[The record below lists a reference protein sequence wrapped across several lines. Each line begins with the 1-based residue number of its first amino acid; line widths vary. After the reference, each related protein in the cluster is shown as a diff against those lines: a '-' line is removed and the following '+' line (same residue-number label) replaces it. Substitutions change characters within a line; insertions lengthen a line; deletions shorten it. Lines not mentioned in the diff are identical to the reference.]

1 MNENTIAIIDFGSQ
15 YTQLIAR
22 RVRELNI
29 YSIILPH
36 DFKDSHVD
44 FSKIKGIILSGGPS
58 SVYSKNSPKL
68 NKSLISCK
76 VPILGVCYGLQ
87 LLIEHFDGIVES
99 GKLGEY
105 GPSSILIKRKSELF
119 KNISEKTNVWMSHG
133 DKIKNIPQDWLVTS
147 KSENNII
154 SSVECEKQNIYGV
167 QFHPEV
173 VHTIEGIEIIKNF
186 TLDICNINP
195 DWNSDNFIKN
205 TISEIRE
212 TVKDSKVLCALS
224 GGVDSTVVSTMIKQ
238 AIGDNAICVFID
250 HGLLRKNE
258 AQEVVNMFSISLDL
272 NVNLYDCSEVFLKK
286 LENIKD
292 PEQKRKIIGLTFIE
306 EFQRITSDFGQID
319 FLAQGT
325 LYPDI
330 IESGGY
336 GGSAKTIKSHH
347 NVGGLPEKMKLKLI
361 EPVKDLFKD
370 EVRKVGYEL
379 KIPSNFIKRHPF
391 PGPGL
396 AIRIM
401 GEINEERLTILREA
415 DSIFMDVLQQTGEYD
430 KIWQAFC
437 VLLPIRTVGVMGDN
451 RTYDHV
457 ICLRMVTS
465 LDGMTADWYD
475 LPNDILKICSSRI
488 VNEVDGVNRV
498 VLDVTS
504 KPPGTIEWE

>member
-1 MNENTIAIIDFGSQ
+1 MNDTIAIIDYGSQ

-22 RVRELNI
+22 RIRELNV

-36 DFKDSHVD
+36 DFKESYVD
-44 FSKIKGIILSGGPS
+44 FNSIKGIILSGGPS
-58 SVYSKNSPKL
+58 SVYDESSPKL
-68 NKSLISCK
+68 NENIFIHNI
-76 VPILGVCYGLQ
+76 PILGVCYGLQ
-87 LLIEHFDGIVES
+87 LLIKNFNGNVEGGS
-99 GKLGEY
+99 LGEY
-105 GPSSILIKRKSELF
+105 GPSDISIENDSKLFIKITHKS
-119 KNISEKTNVWMSHG
+119 NVWMSHG
-133 DKIKNIPQDWLVTS
+133 DRIDKVPNNWLITS
-147 KSENNII
+147 KSDNHII
-154 SSVECEKQNIYGV
+154 ASVENKEGTIYGV

-173 VHTIEGIEIIKNF
+173 VNTEQGKQIIKNF
-186 TLDICNINP
+186 VVGICSANQ
-195 DWNSDNFIKN
+195 DWNSENFIN
-205 TISEIRE
+205 STIQDIRN

-224 GGVDSTVVSTMIKQ
+224 GGVDSTVVSTIMKK

-258 AQEVVNMFSISLDL
+258 AQEVVDMFNESLDL
-272 NVNLYDCSEVFLKK
+272 GINLYDRSKVFLDK
-286 LENIKD
+286 LENVTD
-292 PEQKRKIIGLTFIE
+292 PEEKRQIIGLSFID
-306 EFQRITSDFGQID
+306 EFQKITSNYGKVD

-347 NVGGLPEKMKLKLI
+347 NVGGLPDKMDLKLI
-361 EPVKDLFKD
+361 EPVKELFKD
-370 EVRKVGYEL
+370 EVRKIGNDL
-379 KIPSNFIKRHPF
+379 DIPEQFIKRHPF

-401 GEINEERLTILREA
+401 GKITKKRLDILRES
-415 DSIFMDVLQQTGEYD
+415 DSIFMDILKQTGEYD

-451 RTYDHV
+451 RTYDYV

-465 LDGMTADWYD
+465 LDGMTADWYN
-475 LPNDILKICSSRI
+475 LPNDILKLCSSRI
-488 VNEVDGVNRV
+488 VNEVNGVNRV

>member
-1 MNENTIAIIDFGSQ
+1 MNNNTIAIIDYGSQ

-22 RVRELNI
+22 RVRELNV

-36 DFKDSHVD
+36 DFKDSYVD
-44 FSKIKGIILSGGPS
+44 FNNINGIILSGGPS
-58 SVYSKNSPKL
+58 SVYDKSSPKL
-68 NKSLISCK
+68 NQIIFSYNF
-76 VPILGVCYGLQ
+76 PILGVCYGLQ
-87 LLIEHFDGIVES
+87 LLIENFNGTVKS
-99 GKLGEY
+99 GNIGEY
-105 GPSSILIKRKSELF
+105 GPSEIIKGQESKLF
-119 KNISEKTNVWMSHG
+119 SDVSSKTNVWMSHG
-133 DKIKNIPQDWLVTS
+133 DRIEDMPKDWIITS
-147 KSENNII
+147 KSENNVI
-154 SSVECEKQNIYGV
+154 SSVENQNGSIYGV

-173 VHTIEGIEIIKNF
+173 VHTKEGKKIIKNF
-186 TLDICNINP
+186 VLDICRTVPN
-195 DWNSDNFIKN
+195 WNSENFIKS
-205 TISEIRE
+205 TISHIRN

-224 GGVDSTVVSTMIKQ
+224 GGVDSTVVSTIMKK

-258 AQEVVNMFSISLDL
+258 AQEVVDMFNKSLDL
-272 NVNLYDCSEVFLKK
+272 GINLYDRSEVFLNK
-286 LENIKD
+286 LKNVKD
-292 PEQKRKIIGLTFIE
+292 PEEKRRIIGLLFIE
-306 EFQRITSDFGQID
+306 EFQKITSNYGKID

-361 EPVKDLFKD
+361 EPVKELFKD
-370 EVRKVGYEL
+370 EVRKIGNDL
-379 KIPSNFIKRHPF
+379 DIPEQFIKRHPF

-401 GEINEERLTILREA
+401 GEITEEKLFILRESDA
-415 DSIFMDVLQQTGEYD
+415 IFMEILKQTGEYD

-451 RTYDHV
+451 RTYDYV

-465 LDGMTADWYD
+465 LDGMTADWYN
-475 LPNDILKICSSRI
+475 LPDDILKLCSSRI

-498 VLDVTS
+498 VLDITS

>member
-1 MNENTIAIIDFGSQ
+1 MNNNTIAIIDYGSQ

-22 RVRELNI
+22 RVRELNV

-36 DFKDSHVD
+36 DFKESYVD
-44 FSKIKGIILSGGPS
+44 FNNINGIILSGGPS
-58 SVYSKNSPKL
+58 SVYDKSSPKL
-68 NKSLISCK
+68 NQNILSYNL
-76 VPILGVCYGLQ
+76 PILGVCYGLQ
-87 LLIEHFDGIVES
+87 LLIENFNGTVKS
-99 GKLGEY
+99 GNIGEY
-105 GPSSILIKRKSELF
+105 GPSEIIKRQESKLF
-119 KNISEKTNVWMSHG
+119 SDVSSRTSVWMSHG
-133 DKIKNIPQDWLVTS
+133 DRIEDMPEDWMVTS
-147 KSENNII
+147 KSENDVI
-154 SSVECEKQNIYGV
+154 SSVENQNGSIYGV

-173 VHTIEGIEIIKNF
+173 VHTKEGKKIIKNF
-186 TLDICNINP
+186 VLDICQTVPN
-195 DWNSDNFIKN
+195 WNSENFIKS
-205 TISEIRE
+205 TISHIRN

-224 GGVDSTVVSTMIKQ
+224 GGVDSTVVSTIMKK

-258 AQEVVNMFSISLDL
+258 AKEVIDMFNESLDL
-272 NVNLYDCSEVFLKK
+272 DINLFDRSKEFLDK
-286 LENIKD
+286 LKNID
-292 PEQKRKIIGLTFIE
+292 NPEKKRKIIGNQFIE
-306 EFQRITSDFGQID
+306 EFEKITKKFGEIK

-347 NVGGLPEKMKLKLI
+347 NVGGLPDQMKLKLI
-361 EPVKDLFKD
+361 EPVKELFKD
-370 EVRKVGYEL
+370 EVRKIGNDL
-379 KIPSNFIKRHPF
+379 DIPEQFIKRHPF

-401 GEINEERLTILREA
+401 GEITEKRLFILRESDA
-415 DSIFMDVLQQTGEYD
+415 IFMEVLKQTGEYD

-451 RTYDHV
+451 RTYDYV

-465 LDGMTADWYD
+465 LDGMTADWYS
-475 LPNDILKICSSRI
+475 LPDNILKLCSSRI

-498 VLDVTS
+498 VLDITS